1 MYSAFDKTFK
11 LGLMLSVID
20 WLTFNVVLI
29 TCCMLHIWPFYY
41 DGSQLLRDIL
51 ISNIAYL
58 LAQQMV
64 RISLHH
70 HQIQPA
76 VVFSNASRTAVI
88 YAVLNAAILGMLHYS
103 VPGLLRSAL
112 MAFLVFVVVA
122 AERLALKQI
131 IQRKRSLGHNRV
143 NAIIVGTKGLA
154 QNVADVMT
162 NAWTGYNLLGCFT
175 NGDDPMIKN
184 KADGSE
190 LPVLGDY
197 NDVVDYIENNQVS
210 EIYIGVTNSNRSW
223 LKQVTLVCDKHMVR
237 IFFIPVD
244 NFRGM
249 RKMRVLDFGDIYV
262 MAQYN
267 EPLRDMRNRIKKRAF
282 DIIVSAIFLCTLFPF
297 VLVVVAIVSKLTMPG
312 PLFFKQKRTGYD
324 GRDFNCYKFRSMK
337 VNTDAD
343 KVQATKDDPRITK
356 WGSFMRHTN
365 IDELPQFINV
375 LKGDMSL
382 VGPRPHMLAH
392 TDYYSSLISDYMI
405 RHYVRP
411 GITGWAQTHGERG
424 ETKTVRDMERRVVK
438 DIWYIEHWS
447 FWLDIQI
454 MFKTIADL
462 IHGDE
467 KAF

>member
-11 LGLMLSVID
+11 LGVLLSVID

-29 TCCMLHIWPFYY
+29 TCCVMHVWPFYH
-41 DGSQLLRDIL
+41 DGTQLTRDII

-58 LAQQMV
+58 IAQQIV

-70 HQIQPA
+70 HTIQPA
-76 VVFSNASRTAVI
+76 VVFSNSSRTAVI
-88 YAVLNAAILGMLHYS
+88 YAVLNAAILGMMHYS

-112 MAFLVFVVVA
+112 MAFLVFIFVA
-122 AERLALKQI
+122 AERLIMRYL
-131 IQRKRSLGHNRV
+131 IQRRRSLGRNQV

-154 QNVADVMT
+154 QSVADVMT
-162 NAWTGYNLLGCFT
+162 NKWTGYNLLGCFT
-175 NGDDPMIKN
+175 NSDDPALTN
-184 KADGSE
+184 KVEGRKI
-190 LPVLGDY
+190 PILGGYD
-197 NDVVDYIENNQVS
+197 DVISYIENNPVS
-210 EIYIGVTNSNRSW
+210 EIYIGTDNRGKDW
-223 LKQVTLVCDKHMVR
+223 MKQLTLVCDKHIVR
-237 IFFIPVD
+237 MFFIPID

-249 RKMRVLDFGDIYV
+249 RKQCIRDFGDIYV

-282 DIIVSAIFLCTLFPF
+282 DIVVSLLFLCTVFPF

-392 TDYYSSLISDYMI
+392 TDYYSALISDYMI

-424 ETKTVRDMERRVVK
+424 ETKTVHDMERRVVK

-454 MFKTIADL
+454 MFKTVAD
-462 IHGDE
+462 IVHGDD